1 MRIAFLTSE
10 FITETDSFDGG
21 LSNYIFKVSIGLLK
35 FGHQPIVIVSSNE
48 NSYFKYMDI
57 EVYRVKPEQNLLYK
71 FADKISL
78 YKYQP
83 ILDLLLQSY
92 CVNKKLIQINKEE
105 SVDLVQFPSYQAV
118 GYFVPSK
125 IRSVMRIS
133 GYQKLADPANGVHHK
148 TIRQRQGQILENRSY
163 KKAKNIFGPSYFLA
177 NIISKEFNKSVKIIE
192 TSYEKNEINLD
203 SSVVEEIERTT
214 NGKKFG
220 LYFGRLAQIKG
231 LLEITEI
238 LDAFLT
244 KHPSHYFVIIGK
256 DVGYKGSSSLDYLL
270 KKAGKHQDRLIYY
283 KEQQHEKLMPV
294 IQKADFILMPSRI
307 ENFPNACVEAMSF
320 KKIVIAPRGISFEQ
334 LIEDGVSGFL
344 CENANP
350 TDLLSVIEKV
360 VNLPSEKKK
369 EIQFNAGETIK
380 RLHPDITIKKLIDY
394 YQSILKR

>member
-10 FITETDSFDGG
+10 FITEPDSFDGG

-57 EVYRVKPEQNLLYK
+57 EVYRVKPEQKLLYK

-105 SVDLVQFPSYQAV
+105 SVELVQFPSYQAV
-118 GYFVPSK
+118 GYFVPRK

-163 KKAKNIFGPSYFLA
+163 KKAKNIFGPSSFLA
-177 NIISKEFNKSVKIIE
+177 NIISKEFNKHVEVIE
-192 TSYEKNEINLD
+192 SPNEKKEVNLD
-203 SSVVEEIERTT
+203 SSIITEIEAKI

-220 LYFGRLAQIKG
+220 LFFGRLAQIKG
-231 LLEITEI
+231 LLDLAEVLEE
-238 LDAFLT
+238 FLT
-244 KHPSHYFVIIGK
+244 NNPTHYFVIIGK
-256 DVGYKGSSSLDYLL
+256 DVGHRGGSSLDYLL
-270 KKAGKHQDRLIYY
+270 KKVNRNKDRLIYY
-283 KEQQHEKLMPV
+283 KEQHHDKLMPV
-294 IQKADFILMPSRI
+294 IKKADFILMPSRI
-307 ENFPNACVEAMSF
+307 ENFPNACVEAMSL
-320 KKIVIAPRGISFEQ
+320 KTIVIAPRGISFEQ
-334 LIEDGVSGFL
+334 LIEDGVNGFL

-350 TDLLSVIEKV
+350 TDLLRVIEKV
-360 VNLPSEKKK
+360 VNLPFEKKK
-369 EIQFNAGETIK
+369 EIELNAGQAIK

-394 YQSILKR
+394 YQSILKK

>member
-92 CVNKKLIQINKEE
+92 CVNKKLIQINNEE
-105 SVDLVQFPSYQAV
+105 SVDLVQFPSYQVV

-163 KKAKNIFGPSYFLA
+163 QKAKNIFGPSYFLA

-192 TSYEKNEINLD
+192 TPYEKNEINLD
-203 SSVVEEIERTT
+203 SSIIEEIERTT

-231 LLEITEI
+231 LLEITAI
-238 LDAFLT
+238 LDEFLT
-244 KHPSHYFVIIGK
+244 KYPSHYFVIVGK
-256 DVGYKGSSSLDYLL
+256 DVGYKGSSSLSYLL
-270 KKAGKHQDRLIYY
+270 NKVGKYKDRLIYY
-283 KEQQHEKLMPV
+283 KEQQHEKLIPV
-294 IQKADFILMPSRI
+294 IQKSDFILMPSRI

-334 LIEDGVSGFL
+334 LIEDGFNGFL

-350 TDLLSVIEKV
+350 NDLLSVIEKV
-360 VNLPSEKKK
+360 VNLSPEKKR
-369 EIQFNAGETIK
+369 EIEYNAGETIK

-394 YQSILKR
+394 YLSILKK